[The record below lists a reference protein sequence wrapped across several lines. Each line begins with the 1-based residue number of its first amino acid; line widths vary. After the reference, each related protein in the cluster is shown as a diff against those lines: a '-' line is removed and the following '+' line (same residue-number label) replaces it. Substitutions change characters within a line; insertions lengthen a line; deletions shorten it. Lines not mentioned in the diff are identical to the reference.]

1 MMPSNPFGLINP
13 FFRGAAEAAFG
24 VLFFGGFC
32 TEEQIDIVKEA
43 VSRFRESEIDQSSLP
58 QHEKDIFKQQWR
70 QWLES
75 YAHGFKESLKQ
86 QGRLK

>member
-24 VLFFGGFC
+24 VLLFGGFC
-32 TEEQIDIVKEA
+32 PEEQIDIVKEA

-58 QHEKDIFKQQWR
+58 QREKEILKQQWR
-70 QWLES
+70 QWLVLCPW
-75 YAHGFKESLKQ
+75 F
-86 QGRLK
+86 

>member
-1 MMPSNPFGLINP
+1 M
-13 FFRGAAEAAFG
+13 
-24 VLFFGGFC
+24 
-32 TEEQIDIVKEA
+32 KEA

-58 QHEKDIFKQQWR
+58 QHEKEILKQQWK
-70 QWLES
+70 QWIES

>member
-24 VLFFGGFC
+24 VLLFGGFC
-32 TEEQIDIVKEA
+32 SEEQIDIVKEA

-58 QHEKDIFKQQWR
+58 QREKEILKQQWK
-70 QWLES
+70 QWLS
-75 YAHGFKESLKQ
+75 PMPMVLKSH
-86 QGRLK
+86 

>member
-24 VLFFGGFC
+24 VLLFGVFC
-32 TEEQIDIVKEA
+32 AEEQIDIVKEA

-58 QHEKDIFKQQWR
+58 QHEKEILEQQWKL
-70 QWLES
+70 WLS
-75 YAHGFKESLKQ
+75 PMSMVLKSH
-86 QGRLK
+86 

>member
-1 MMPSNPFGLINP
+1 MMPSNPFSLINP

-24 VLFFGGFC
+24 VLLFGGFC

-58 QHEKDIFKQQWR
+58 QREKEILEQQWKL
-70 QWLES
+70 WLS
-75 YAHGFKESLKQ
+75 PMSMVLKSH
-86 QGRLK
+86 